1 MRKVPFVNG
10 EFYHVYNRGVDKRDI
25 FSDQYDLDRFFQSMN
40 EFNVVEPI
48 GSIYENSFIR
58 NSLGGLTPK
67 LKLVNVIA
75 FCLNQNHYHFLLEQ
89 VIDKGIEK
97 FMHKLSTGYTCYFNE
112 RNKRSG
118 SLFQGTYK
126 SKHIDSNEYLL
137 YLSAYVNLNDQIHQ
151 LGGLTPKLMKSSW
164 GEYTNTNSSQDFCK

>member
-118 SLFQGTYK
+118 SLFQGNYK
-126 SKHIDSNEYLL
+126 PIQILRKIFVKKILFWGNLMMTLRRIKLL
-137 YLSAYVNLNDQIHQ
+137 QRKRQ
-151 LGGLTPKLMKSSW
+151 T
-164 GEYTNTNSSQDFCK
+164 E